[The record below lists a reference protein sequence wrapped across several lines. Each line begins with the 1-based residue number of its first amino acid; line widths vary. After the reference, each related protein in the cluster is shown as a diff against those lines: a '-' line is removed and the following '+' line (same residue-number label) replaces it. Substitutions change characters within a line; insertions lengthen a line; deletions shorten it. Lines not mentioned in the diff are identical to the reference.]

1 MSRQRSLLL
10 ALVSRLDPSSR
21 EKPLSSREVHD
32 LINSNDFQTIV
43 NSGEVP
49 DSALTQSIG
58 IERLRYLI
66 STEAQ
71 TSLAVES
78 LAHKGIWCATI
89 FDEVSE
95 TRLNSSLKNLC
106 PPVLFGVGE
115 RALLLEPGYGVVG
128 SRNLNPDGES
138 VARQAGELC
147 ASTSH
152 VLISGGARGAD
163 LISMK
168 GAIDN
173 GGRSLGFL
181 ASGLT
186 QAFGDPQTMSLIHD
200 GLLTLAT
207 PYSPEAPF
215 SVGNAMGRNK
225 LIYGASEAV
234 LVVAADSEK
243 GGTWAGAVEALKHG
257 YSQVNVWKGDGGGTG
272 NKGLVAVGGTAVES
286 TVDFFSKS
294 QPSPAKTT
302 NAEMEQIA
310 LF

>member
-1 MSRQRSLLL
+1 VSRQRSLLL
-10 ALVSRLDPSSR
+10 ALVSRLDPGSR
-21 EKPLSSREVHD
+21 EKPLSSRDVHG
-32 LINSNDFQTIV
+32 LMSSNDFQTIV
-43 NSGEVP
+43 DTGEVP
-49 DSALTQSIG
+49 DSSVTQSIG
-58 IERLRYLI
+58 IERLNYLVN
-66 STEAQ
+66 TEAQ

-78 LAHKGIWCATI
+78 LAHKGIWCVTL

-95 TRLNSSLKNLC
+95 TRLYSSLGKLC
-106 PPVLFGVGE
+106 PPVLFGVGD
-115 RALLLEPGYGVVG
+115 RSLLLEPGYGVVG
-128 SRNLNPDGES
+128 SRNLNPEGES
-138 VARQAGELC
+138 VAREAGELC

-152 VLISGGARGAD
+152 VLVSGGARGAD

-186 QAFGDPQTMSLIHD
+186 QAFGDPQTMAHIHE

-234 LVVAADSEK
+234 LVVAADSNK
-243 GGTWAGAVEALKHG
+243 GGTWAGAVEAIKHG
-257 YSQVNVWKGDGGGTG
+257 YSQVNVWQGTGGGTG
-272 NKGLVAVGGTAVES
+272 NRELVASGGSAVES
-286 TVDFFSKS
+286 ISLVFSKVK
-294 QPSPAKTT
+294 PSVAKTPE
-302 NAEMEQIA
+302 AEMEQIA